1 MTVKQR
7 GSADVSVSLFEEEN
21 GPCVRNFT
29 CVTSKIPKKNLLN
42 VHLGVKRGSLTR
54 FHWKAKDS
62 LGGGF
67 PFVPICF

>member
-29 CVTSKIPKKNLLN
+29 RVTSKIPKRNLMN
-42 VHLGVKRGSLTR
+42 VHLGVKRGSLPT
-54 FHWKAKDS
+54 FS
-62 LGGGF
+62 SN
-67 PFVPICF
+67 

>member
-29 CVTSKIPKKNLLN
+29 CVTSKIPKRNLDRVSSQVVGKSFEEN
-42 VHLGVKRGSLTR
+42 P
-54 FHWKAKDS
+54 WQ
-62 LGGGF
+62 
-67 PFVPICF
+67 C